1 MSPDR
6 ALTPRVFADV
16 RSSKTGG
23 GSMGLADWRKK
34 MMGEANRLINQL
46 GAPIAIDFGASSL
59 KLLQITGTE
68 VPALVAAAAI
78 PTPEDLLGD
87 KAKRLAFQLEALPK
101 LIRSAAFKG
110 RRAVC
115 SIPASHAYCKH
126 MQFQAEPGANVG
138 ALVRSG
144 VASQLGCDPSALVF
158 RHIEVGQVGRGNKTE
173 VICMAAAR
181 ELVERLMRVMK
192 DAKLEPVGMHL
203 EYTAS
208 LRAFDSITR
217 RVEDDALTSLY
228 LDIGAGATKV
238 SIAHGRNLVFA
249 RSIDLGG
256 RHLDQTVARQLK
268 LVPSDARAHRLK
280 MSELVRKDV
289 PSAAPLGAGMAVLA
303 AVMRRDGAAE
313 GQVAGTTAVLDER
326 RQGLP
331 ARGHTAD
338 LTRQPAMAFSP
349 PQADLAE
356 PLEILTDEVSMSLRY
371 HESIFPDRRIDR
383 AIFIGGE
390 ARHLGLCQHIART
403 LRLPAQVADPM
414 AGVARAGDEPT
425 VGVDFSQP
433 QPGWATALGLCLSP
447 TDL

>member
-1 MSPDR
+1 
-6 ALTPRVFADV
+6 
-16 RSSKTGG
+16 
-23 GSMGLADWRKK
+23 MGLGDWRKK
-34 MMGEANRLINQL
+34 VMGEANRLINQL

-59 KLLQITGTE
+59 KLLQISGAE
-68 VPALVAAAAI
+68 VPSLVAAATI
-78 PTPEDLLGD
+78 PTPEDIVGD
-87 KAKRLAFQLEALPK
+87 KVKRLNFQLEALPK
-101 LIRSAAFKG
+101 LVKSAAFKG

-126 MQFQAEPGANVG
+126 MQFTVEGGVNVG
-138 ALVRSG
+138 ALVKSG
-144 VASQLGCDPSALVF
+144 VSGQLGCDPSALVF

-173 VICMAAAR
+173 VICMAAAH

-238 SIAHGRNLVFA
+238 TIAHGRDLVFA
-249 RSIDLGG
+249 RSVDLGG
-256 RHLDQTVARQLK
+256 RHLDQAVAKQLK
-268 LVPSDARAHRLK
+268 LVPTDARAHRLK

-289 PSAAPLGAGMAVLA
+289 TTAAPVGAGMAVLA
-303 AVMRRDGAAE
+303 AVMRREGAEGAAHA
-313 GQVAGTTAVLDER
+313 QGTATAVAEDR
-326 RQGLP
+326 RQGMP
-331 ARGHTAD
+331 PRGHTEVGGGPS
-338 LTRQPAMAFSP
+338 LAFSP
-349 PQADLAE
+349 PMADLSE

-371 HESIFPDRRIDR
+371 YESIFPDRKIDR

-414 AGVARAGDEPT
+414 AGVARAGQEPT